1 MHEVRISKKSIKAWT
16 TSDESITLRID
27 DDDNS
32 DDSVEDEDLDA

>member
-32 DDSVEDEDLDA
+32 DDSEQEEDDD